1 MGGRIGAEFPST
13 RITIVP
19 DKDDGKISCDWSDT
33 PSAGHKLQITW
44 HSNQHVE
51 NEFCFP
57 SCWLKHMLLPSWCS
71 KILLESYAGFWK
83 YFIVWENHMSS
94 DSEQGAAPF
103 SSVTLTDITQDVTLH
118 RQPWFCDSHSV
129 STKPLDPFNHAA
141 RGPIGGPDEAE
152 AVKQLP
158 RDKLYFL
165 WFDATFE
172 FLCRKKYPFV
182 LALSF

>member
-1 MGGRIGAEFPST
+1 
-13 RITIVP
+13 
-19 DKDDGKISCDWSDT
+19 
-33 PSAGHKLQITW
+33 
-44 HSNQHVE
+44 
-51 NEFCFP
+51 
-57 SCWLKHMLLPSWCS
+57 
-71 KILLESYAGFWK
+71 
-83 YFIVWENHMSS
+83 MSS

-165 WFDATFE
+165 
-172 FLCRKKYPFV
+172 
-182 LALSF
+182 